1 MSKHGNLDP
10 KKDCT
15 MLPFNWDEKLLMGY
29 DKQTRNDIAESAKA
43 FDDFCAR
50 FQTYFSLMDEPER
63 WGRNELRWAYRKVF
77 YVSFD
82 QPVVTNL
89 TNRWSKIV

>member
-1 MSKHGNLDP
+1 
-10 KKDCT
+10 

-50 FQTYFSLMDEPER
+50 FQTYFSLMDESER
-63 WGRNELRWAYRKVF
+63 WGRNELRWAYRKVIN
-77 YVSFD
+77 VCNMWIGNIHWKQIRLKTSF
-82 QPVVTNL
+82 
-89 TNRWSKIV
+89 

>member
-1 MSKHGNLDP
+1 
-10 KKDCT
+10 

-29 DKQTRNDIAESAKA
+29 DKQTRSEIAESAKA